1 MELCA
6 GGSLSARL
14 GGQPLPPPEAAALVQ
29 TLARAV
35 HAAHEAGIIHRDLK
49 PANILLAT
57 GGQPSAHEGSESPG
71 IRPGGS
77 PPALTGFVPKITDFG
92 LARRLD
98 TDVRHTQTGVIVGTP
113 SYMAPE
119 QAQGKAG
126 YIGPATDVYGL
137 GAVLYELL
145 TGRPP
150 FQGETVM
157 EILEQVVSQEPLAP
171 RRRNPGVPR
180 DLETVCLKC
189 LEKEPSKRYASA
201 LELAEDLRRFLA
213 DEPTVA
219 RPVGRGERLLK
230 WARRQPTLAA
240 VYALLVLVLGLGACG
255 S

>member
-1 MELCA
+1 W
-6 GGSLSARL
+6 
-14 GGQPLPPPEAAALVQ
+14 
-29 TLARAV
+29 
-35 HAAHEAGIIHRDLK
+35 
-49 PANILLAT
+49 
-57 GGQPSAHEGSESPG
+57 AHEGSEAPG
-71 IRPGGS
+71 IRPGVS
-77 PPALTGFVPKITDFG
+77 PPDLAGLVPKITDFG

-98 TDVRHTQTGVIVGTP
+98 TDVRHTQTGAIVGTP
-113 SYMAPE
+113 SYMSPE

-150 FQGETVM
+150 FHGETVM
-157 EILEQVVSQEPLAP
+157 EIRERGVSQDPLAP

-213 DEPTVA
+213 GEPIVA
-219 RPVGRGERLLK
+219 RPAGQAERAWL
-230 WARRQPTLAA
+230 WCRRNP
-240 VYALLVLVLGLGACG
+240 V
-255 S
+255 